1 MPFKKGEIPKG
12 AKPFS
17 KENQPE
23 KNGRPKKLPPLDI
36 LMAKLLGEDEE
47 TGICRMDEI
56 LNALYEKALKGDVKA
71 ADILLDRGYGKAKQ
85 VIEGEMKVTELT
97 INKRIIEK
105 GDKRD

>member
-1 MPFKKGEIPKG
+1 MTFKKGEIPKG

-36 LMAKLLGEDEE
+36 LMGKLLGEDEE
-47 TGICRMDEI
+47 SGICKMDSI

-71 ADILLDRGYGKAKQ
+71 AEILLDRGYGKAKQ
-85 VIEGEMKVTELT
+85 IIDIDTKITEIAIT
-97 INKRIIEK
+97 KRIIEK